1 MLAMIRPYASGVD
14 YAEVRCGDENHHMDF
29 EESSESAAFR
39 TEVRTWLDAH
49 LQGEYRSLGTSA
61 EMGAHD
67 WPVRVRWEQELGRAG
82 WLGLTW
88 PREFGGRAA
97 TVSEELVFAQEYAL
111 ADGPQRAGFFGE
123 GLLGPTLITFGSAE
137 QQQRF
142 LPPILR
148 GDEYWCQGFSE
159 PGAGSDLAGVRTTAV
174 LDGDSWRIDGQKVW
188 TSQAQFAQWIF
199 VLCRTEREEVA
210 HKALSYILLPIDQ
223 PGVEVRPLRDL
234 SGNDH
239 FCEVFFD
246 GAVTAADLVVGGRG
260 NGWKTAMGT
269 LGFERGTAFM
279 AQQLRFAKEFA
290 KVRQLARRK
299 DLDRDPE
306 IRQRLSRAYTELEI
320 MRWSGLRNVTR
331 FIQGGQPGPE
341 GSVGKLFWSKWHQ
354 RLGEL
359 EADLLGAD
367 SLLLLPEDD
376 DDHDFQHTFL
386 FSRAHTIY
394 AGSSEIQRNI
404 IGERALGLPRG

>member
-1 MLAMIRPYASGVD
+1 
-14 YAEVRCGDENHHMDF
+14 MDF
-29 EESSESAAFR
+29 VEPAATAMFR
-39 TEVRTWLDAH
+39 ARVRTWLDEH
-49 LQGEYRSLGTSA
+49 LTDEYRALGTSA
-61 EMGAHD
+61 EIGAHD
-67 WPVRVRWEQELGRAG
+67 WPVRVRWERELGRAG

-88 PREFGGRAA
+88 PEEFGGRAA

-111 ADGPQRAGFFGE
+111 AEGPQRAGFFGE

-137 QQQRF
+137 QQRRF

-148 GDEYWCQGFSE
+148 GEEYWCQGFSE

-199 VLCRTEREEVA
+199 VLCRTELDQTA
-210 HKALSYILLPIDQ
+210 HKSLSYLLVPIDQ

-260 NGWKTAMGT
+260 NGWRTAMGT

-279 AQQLRFAKEFA
+279 AQQLKFAKEFA
-290 KVRQLARRK
+290 KVRALAFDK
-299 DLDRDPE
+299 GVAHEPE
-306 IRQRLSRAYTELEI
+306 VRQRLARAYGELEI

-331 FIQGGQPGPE
+331 FIRGDQPGPE
-341 GSVGKLFWSKWHQ
+341 GSIGKLFWSKWHQ

-367 SLLLLPEDD
+367 AMVVHSGDSVAHE
-376 DDHDFQHTFL
+376 FMHTFL

-404 IGERALGLPRG
+404 LGERVLGLPRD

>member
-1 MLAMIRPYASGVD
+1 
-14 YAEVRCGDENHHMDF
+14 MDF
-29 EESSESAAFR
+29 SESAQAATFR
-39 TEVRTWLDAH
+39 QEVRTWLDDK
-49 LQGEYRSLGTSA
+49 LVGDYRKLGTSA

-67 WPVRVRWEQELGRAG
+67 WHVRVAWEQELGRAG

-88 PREFGGRAA
+88 PKAFGGREVS
-97 TVSEELVFAQEYAL
+97 VSEELVFAQEYTL
-111 ADGPQRAGFFGE
+111 ANGPQRAGFFGE
-123 GLLGPTLITFGSAE
+123 GLLGPTLITFGTPE

-142 LPPILR
+142 LPPILK
-148 GDEYWCQGFSE
+148 GEEYWCQGFSE

-174 LDGDSWRIDGQKVW
+174 LDGDTWRIDGQKVW

-199 VLCRTEREEVA
+199 VLCRTELEEKA
-210 HKALSYILLPIDQ
+210 HKALSYLLVPIDQ
-223 PGVEVRPLRDL
+223 PGVEVRPLKDL

-246 GAVTAADLVVGGRG
+246 GAVTAADMVVGGRG

-290 KVRQLARRK
+290 NVKALAQQK
-299 DLDRDPE
+299 GVNDDLE
-306 IRQRLSRAYTELEI
+306 IRQRLARAYGELEI

-331 FIQGGQPGPE
+331 FIKGGQPGPE
-341 GSVGKLFWSKWHQ
+341 GSIGKLFWSKWHQ

-367 SLLLLPEDD
+367 ALIMHDEGSLE
-376 DDHDFQHTFL
+376 HDFQHTFL

-394 AGSSEIQRNI
+394 AGSTEIQRNI
-404 IGERALGLPRG
+404 VGERVLGLPRE

>member
-1 MLAMIRPYASGVD
+1 MASVGEQNVVVEFD
-14 YAEVRCGDENHHMDF
+14 DSPDAAAFRAEVRAWM
-29 EESSESAAFR
+29 A
-39 TEVRTWLDAH
+39 AH
-49 LQGEYRSLGTSA
+49 LTGEYRLLGTSA

-67 WPVRVRWEQELGRAG
+67 WPVRVAWEQELGRDG
-82 WLGLTW
+82 WIGLTW
-88 PREFGGRAA
+88 PRAFGGREA
-97 TVSEELVFAQEYAL
+97 TVTEELVFAQEYTL
-111 ADGPQRAGFFGE
+111 ANGPQRAGFFGE
-123 GLLGPTLITFGSAE
+123 GLLGPTLITFGTRE
-137 QQQRF
+137 QQERF

-148 GDEYWCQGFSE
+148 GEEFWCQGFSE

-199 VLCRTEREEVA
+199 VLCRTEA
-210 HKALSYILLPIDQ
+210 DQPQHKSLSYVLVPIDQ

-279 AQQLRFAKEFA
+279 AQQLRFAEEFA
-290 KVRQLARRK
+290 RVRTLARDTGHDG
-299 DLDRDPE
+299 DLE
-306 IRQRLSRAYTELEI
+306 VRQRLARAYSELEI

-331 FIQGGQPGPE
+331 FIKGGEPGPE
-341 GSVGKLFWSKWHQ
+341 GSIGKLFWSKWHQ

-359 EADLLGAD
+359 EADLMGASAMIDQAHD
-367 SLLLLPEDD
+367 SPW
-376 DDHDFQHTFL
+376 HDFQHTFL

-394 AGSSEIQRNI
+394 AGSTEIQRNI
-404 IGERALGLPRG
+404 VGERVLGLPRG

>member
-1 MLAMIRPYASGVD
+1 VEFEDDPSISRFRD
-14 YAEVRCGDENHHMDF
+14 EVRGWL
-29 EESSESAAFR
+29 SS
-39 TEVRTWLDAH
+39 H
-49 LQGEYRSLGTSA
+49 LVGEYRALGTSA

-88 PREFGGRAA
+88 PKEFGGRAA
-97 TVSEELVFAQEYAL
+97 SVAEELAFAQEYAL

-123 GLLGPTLITFGSAE
+123 GLLGPTLITFGSPE
-137 QQQRF
+137 QQERF

-148 GDEYWCQGFSE
+148 GEEYWCQGFSE
-159 PGAGSDLAGVRTTAV
+159 PGAGSDLASVRTTAV
-174 LDGDSWRIDGQKVW
+174 LDGNTWRVDGQKVW

-199 VLCRTEREEVA
+199 VLCRTELDQVA
-210 HKALSYILLPIDQ
+210 HKALSYVLVPIDQ
-223 PGVEVRPLRDL
+223 PGVEVRPLKDL

-260 NGWKTAMGT
+260 NGWRTAMGT

-279 AQQLRFAKEFA
+279 AQQLKFAKEFA
-290 KVRQLARRK
+290 KVRELAEAK
-299 DLDRDPE
+299 GVDRDPE
-306 IRQRLSRAYTELEI
+306 IRQRLARAYAELEI

-331 FIQGGQPGPE
+331 FLQGGQPGPE
-341 GSVGKLFWSKWHQ
+341 GSIGKLFWSKWHQ

-367 SLLLLPEDD
+367 ALVLQPEGTVA
-376 DDHDFQHTFL
+376 HDFQHTFM
-386 FSRAHTIY
+386 FSRSHTIY

-404 IGERALGLPRG
+404 IGERVLGLPRE